1 MTRHFII
8 GDHLVTPQP
17 EGHHHG
23 LFVGHDQVIH
33 CLPFTAGEHSGQ
45 LALTSLAEFS
55 QHCTIEVKPH
65 AQRLFSR
72 EETLTRA
79 YARLNEGEQ
88 GQPFASGEQFVTWC
102 IEGVARPPKLLQTA
116 VATVVAAEVARH
128 TLGKAATSATA
139 GLAAST
145 LATTAGG
152 SGATATVVSVTGIA
166 TAPLLAPL
174 AVGAVAAY
182 GVSKLWDWLK
192 D

>member
-8 GDHLVTPQP
+8 GDHLVTPLP

-23 LFVGHDQVIH
+23 IFVGYDQVIH
-33 CLPFTAGEHSGQ
+33 CLPSPTGEHSGQ
-45 LALTSLAEFS
+45 LARTSLTEFS
-55 QHCTIEVKPH
+55 QHGVIEVKPH

-72 EETLTRA
+72 EECLTRA
-79 YARLNEGEQ
+79 YARLSEGAQ
-88 GQPFASGEQFVTWC
+88 GQPFANGEQFVTWC
-102 IEGVARPPKLLQTA
+102 IEGLARPPKLLQTA

-152 SGATATVVSVTGIA
+152 SGAAATVVSVTGIA
-166 TAPLLAPL
+166 TAPLLAHL
-174 AVGAVAAY
+174 AVGVVAAY
-182 GVSKLWDWLK
+182 GVSKLWDWLN

>member
-8 GDHLVTPQP
+8 GDHLVTQQP

-33 CLPFTAGEHSGQ
+33 CLPFTSGEHSGQ
-45 LALTSLAEFS
+45 LALTSLAQFS
-55 QHCTIEVKPH
+55 QHCAIEVKPH

-72 EETLTRA
+72 EESLTRA

-102 IEGVARPPKLLQTA
+102 IEGVAHPPKLLQTA

-145 LATTAGG
+145 LATAAGG
-152 SGATATVVSVTGIA
+152 SGAAATVVSVTGIA

-182 GVSKLWDWLK
+182 GVSKLWDWLN

>member
-8 GDHLVTPQP
+8 GDHLVTPLP

-23 LFVGHDQVIH
+23 IFVGYDQVIH
-33 CLPFTAGEHSGQ
+33 CLPSPTGEHSGQ
-45 LALTSLAEFS
+45 LARTSLTEFS
-55 QHCTIEVKPH
+55 QHGVIEVKPH

-72 EETLTRA
+72 EECLTRA
-79 YARLNEGEQ
+79 YARLSEGAQ
-88 GQPFASGEQFVTWC
+88 GQPFANGEQFVTWC
-102 IEGVARPPKLLQTA
+102 IEGLARPPKLLQTA

-152 SGATATVVSVTGIA
+152 SGAAATVVSVTGIA

-174 AVGAVAAY
+174 AVGVVAAY
-182 GVSKLWDWLK
+182 GVSKLWDWLN

>member
-1 MTRHFII
+1 MTRNFII

-33 CLPFTAGEHSGQ
+33 CRPSPSGELSGQ
-45 LALTSLAEFS
+45 LALTSLTQFS
-55 QHCTIEVKPH
+55 QHCAIEVKPH

-72 EETLTRA
+72 EESLTRA
-79 YARLNEGEQ
+79 YARLSEGEQ

-102 IEGVARPPKLLQTA
+102 IEGLAHPPKLLQTA

-182 GVSKLWDWLK
+182 GVSKLWDWLN

>member
-1 MTRHFII
+1 MSRHFII

-23 LFVGHDQVIH
+23 IFVGHDQVIH
-33 CLPFTAGEHSGQ
+33 CLPTPAGDHSGQ
-45 LALTSLAEFS
+45 LAQTSLAEFS
-55 QHCTIEVKPH
+55 QHNSIEVRPH
-65 AQRLFSR
+65 VQRLFCR
-72 EETLTRA
+72 EESLIRA
-79 YARLNEGEQ
+79 YARLSEGEQ
-88 GQPFASGEQFVTWC
+88 GQPFATSEQFVTWC
-102 IEGVARPPKLLQTA
+102 IEGVQHPPKLLQTA

-152 SGATATVVSVTGIA
+152 SGAAATVVSITGIA
-166 TAPLLAPL
+166 SAPLLAPL

>member
-23 LFVGHDQVIH
+23 IFVGHDQVIQ
-33 CLPFTAGEHSGQ
+33 CLPSPAGDHSGQ
-45 LALTSLAEFS
+45 LALTSLAKFS

-72 EETLTRA
+72 EESLTRA
-79 YARLNEGEQ
+79 YSRLNEGAQ
-88 GQPFASGEQFVTWC
+88 DQQFAGSEQFVTWC
-102 IEGVARPPKLLQTA
+102 IEGIQHPPKLLQTA
-116 VATVVAAEVARH
+116 IATVVAAEVARH
-128 TLGKAATSATA
+128 TLGKAATSATV

-152 SGATATVVSVTGIA
+152 TGAAATVVSVTGMA
-166 TAPLLAPL
+166 AAPLLAPIT
-174 AVGAVAAY
+174 VGAIAAY
-182 GVSKLWDWLK
+182 GVSKLWDWLN

>member
-8 GDHLVTPQP
+8 GDHLVALQL
-17 EGHHHG
+17 EGRHHG
-23 LFVGHDQVIH
+23 IFVGHDQVIH
-33 CLPFTAGEHSGQ
+33 CLPTPAGEHSGQ
-45 LALTSLAEFS
+45 LALTSLAQFS
-55 QHCTIEVKPH
+55 QRCTIEVKPH

-72 EETLTRA
+72 EESLTRA

-88 GQPFASGEQFVTWC
+88 GQPFATSEQFVTWC
-102 IEGVARPPKLLQTA
+102 IEGVQHPPKLLQTA

-152 SGATATVVSVTGIA
+152 SGAAATVVSVTGIA

-174 AVGAVAAY
+174 AVGVVAAY
-182 GVSKLWDWLK
+182 GVSKLWDWLN

>member
-23 LFVGHDQVIH
+23 LFVGYDQVIH
-33 CLPFTAGEHSGQ
+33 CLPFASGELSGQ
-45 LALTSLAEFS
+45 LALTSLTQFS
-55 QHCTIEVKPH
+55 QHCAIEVKPH

-72 EETLTRA
+72 EESLTRA

-102 IEGVARPPKLLQTA
+102 IEGLAHPPKLLQTA

-139 GLAAST
+139 GLAAGT

-152 SGATATVVSVTGIA
+152 SGAAATVVSLTGIA
-166 TAPLLAPL
+166 SAPLLAPL
-174 AVGAVAAY
+174 AVVAVAAY

>member
-1 MTRHFII
+1 MPRHFII

-33 CLPFTAGEHSGQ
+33 CRPSPSGEHSGQ
-45 LALTSLAEFS
+45 LALASLAQFS
-55 QHCTIEVKPH
+55 QHCTIEVQPH

-72 EETLTRA
+72 EESLTRA

-102 IEGVARPPKLLQTA
+102 IDGLARPPKLLQTA

-152 SGATATVVSVTGIA
+152 SGAAATVVSLTGIA
-166 TAPLLAPL
+166 SAPLLAPL

-182 GVSKLWDWLK
+182 GVSKLWDWLN

>member
-33 CLPFTAGEHSGQ
+33 CRPSPSGKHSGQ
-45 LALTSLAEFS
+45 LMLTSLAQFS
-55 QHCTIEVKPH
+55 QHGAIEVRPH

-72 EETLTRA
+72 EESLTRA
-79 YARLNEGEQ
+79 YARLSEGEQ
-88 GQPFASGEQFVTWC
+88 GQPFANSELFVTWC
-102 IEGVARPPKLLQTA
+102 IEGIQHSSKLLQTA

-166 TAPLLAPL
+166 TAPLLSPL

-182 GVSKLWDWLK
+182 GVSKLWDWLN

>member
-8 GDHLVTPQP
+8 GDHLVAPQP

-23 LFVGHDQVIH
+23 IFVGHDQVIH
-33 CLPFTAGEHSGQ
+33 CLPSPAGEHSGQ

-55 QHCTIEVKPH
+55 QHCTIEVQLH
-65 AQRLFSR
+65 AQRLFCR
-72 EETLTRA
+72 EESLTRA
-79 YARLNEGEQ
+79 YARLNEGAQ

-145 LATTAGG
+145 LATAAGG
-152 SGATATVVSVTGIA
+152 SGTAATVVSLTGIA
-166 TAPLLAPL
+166 SAPLLAPL

>member
-1 MTRHFII
+1 MPRHFSI

-33 CLPFTAGEHSGQ
+33 CLPFTSGELSGQ
-45 LALTSLAEFS
+45 LTLTSLAQFS
-55 QHCTIEVKPH
+55 QHCAIEVKPH

-72 EETLTRA
+72 EESLTRA
-79 YARLNEGEQ
+79 YARLSEGEQ
-88 GQPFASGEQFVTWC
+88 GQPFANSERFVTWC
-102 IEGVARPPKLLQTA
+102 IEGLVRPPRLLQTA

-182 GVSKLWDWLK
+182 GVSKLWDWLN

>member
-8 GDHLVTPQP
+8 GDHLVTPQS
-17 EGHHHG
+17 EGQHHG
-23 LFVGHDQVIH
+23 IFVGHDQVIH
-33 CLPFTAGEHSGQ
+33 CLPTPAGDHSGQ
-45 LALTSLAEFS
+45 LTLTSLTEFS
-55 QHCTIEVKPH
+55 QHHAIEVKHH
-65 AQRLFSR
+65 AMRLFSR
-72 EETLTRA
+72 EESLTRA
-79 YARLNEGEQ
+79 YARLSEGKQ

-102 IEGVARPPKLLQTA
+102 IEGLAHPPKLLQTA

-152 SGATATVVSVTGIA
+152 SGAAATVVSLTGIA
-166 TAPLLAPL
+166 SAPLLAPL

-182 GVSKLWDWLK
+182 GVSKLWDWLN

>member
-1 MTRHFII
+1 MTRNFII

-33 CLPFTAGEHSGQ
+33 CRPSPSGELSGQ
-45 LALTSLAEFS
+45 LALTSLTQFS
-55 QHCTIEVKPH
+55 QHCAIEVKPH

-72 EETLTRA
+72 EESLTRA
-79 YARLNEGEQ
+79 YARLSEGEQ
-88 GQPFASGEQFVTWC
+88 GQPFANGEQFVTWC
-102 IEGVARPPKLLQTA
+102 IEGLERPPKLLQTA

-152 SGATATVVSVTGIA
+152 SGAAATVVSVTGIA

-182 GVSKLWDWLK
+182 GVSKLWDWLN

>member
-33 CLPFTAGEHSGQ
+33 CLPFTSGEHSGQ
-45 LALTSLAEFS
+45 LMLTSLTEFS

-72 EETLTRA
+72 EESLTRA
-79 YARLNEGEQ
+79 YARLSEGEQ
-88 GQPFASGEQFVTWC
+88 GQPFANSELFVTWC
-102 IEGVARPPKLLQTA
+102 IEGIQHSSKLLQTA

-182 GVSKLWDWLK
+182 GVSKLWDWLN

>member
-1 MTRHFII
+1 M
-8 GDHLVTPQP
+8 
-17 EGHHHG
+17 
-23 LFVGHDQVIH
+23 
-33 CLPFTAGEHSGQ
+33 
-45 LALTSLAEFS
+45 ALTSLAQFS
-55 QHCTIEVKPH
+55 QHCAIEVKPH

-72 EETLTRA
+72 EESLTRA
-79 YARLNEGEQ
+79 YARLNEGDQ
-88 GQPFASGEQFVTWC
+88 GQQFASGERFVTWC

-116 VATVVAAEVARH
+116 IATVVAAEVARH

-152 SGATATVVSVTGIA
+152 SGAAATVVSITGIA
-166 TAPLLAPL
+166 SAPLLAPL

>member
-8 GDHLVTPQP
+8 GDHLIAPQP
-17 EGHHHG
+17 ESHHHG

-33 CLPFTAGEHSGQ
+33 CLPSLAGEHSGQ

-55 QHCTIEVKPH
+55 QHNAIEVRPH
-65 AQRLFSR
+65 TQRLFSR
-72 EETLTRA
+72 EESLTRA
-79 YARLNEGEQ
+79 YARLSEGEQ
-88 GQPFASGEQFVTWC
+88 GQPFANSERFVTWC
-102 IEGVARPPKLLQTA
+102 IEGVPHPPKLLQTA

-152 SGATATVVSVTGIA
+152 TGAAATVVSVTGIVS
-166 TAPLLAPL
+166 APLLAPL

-182 GVSKLWDWLK
+182 GISKLWDWLN

>member
-1 MTRHFII
+1 MSRHFII

-23 LFVGHDQVIH
+23 IFVGHDQVIH
-33 CLPFTAGEHSGQ
+33 CLPTPAGDHSGQ
-45 LALTSLAEFS
+45 LAQTSLAEFS
-55 QHCTIEVKPH
+55 QHNAIEVRPH
-65 AQRLFSR
+65 VQRLFCR
-72 EETLTRA
+72 EESLIRA
-79 YARLNEGEQ
+79 YARLSEGEQ
-88 GQPFASGEQFVTWC
+88 GQPFATSEQFVTWC
-102 IEGVARPPKLLQTA
+102 IEGGQHPPKLLQTA

-152 SGATATVVSVTGIA
+152 SGAAATVVSITGIA
-166 TAPLLAPL
+166 SAPLLAPL

-182 GVSKLWDWLK
+182 GVSKLWDWFK

>member
-33 CLPFTAGEHSGQ
+33 CLPFASGELSGQ
-45 LALTSLAEFS
+45 LALTSLAQFS
-55 QHCTIEVKPH
+55 QHCAIEVKPH

-72 EETLTRA
+72 EESLTRA

-102 IEGVARPPKLLQTA
+102 IEGLAHPPKLLQTA

-139 GLAAST
+139 GLAAGT

-152 SGATATVVSVTGIA
+152 SGAAATVVSLTGIA
-166 TAPLLAPL
+166 SAPLLAPL

-182 GVSKLWDWLK
+182 GVSKLWDWLN

>member
-23 LFVGHDQVIH
+23 IFVGHDQVIH
-33 CLPFTAGEHSGQ
+33 CLPTPAGDHSGQ

-55 QHCTIEVKPH
+55 QHNAIEVRPH
-65 AQRLFSR
+65 VQRLFCR
-72 EETLTRA
+72 EESLIRA
-79 YARLNEGEQ
+79 YAQLSEGEQ
-88 GQPFASGEQFVTWC
+88 GQPFATSEQFVTWC
-102 IEGVARPPKLLQTA
+102 IEGVQHPPKLLQTA

-152 SGATATVVSVTGIA
+152 SGAAATVVSITGIA
-166 TAPLLAPL
+166 SAPLLAPL

>member
-33 CLPFTAGEHSGQ
+33 CLPFTSGEHSGQ
-45 LALTSLAEFS
+45 LMLTSLTEFS

-72 EETLTRA
+72 EESLTRA
-79 YARLNEGEQ
+79 YARLSEGAQ
-88 GQPFASGEQFVTWC
+88 GQPFTNSEQFVTWC
-102 IEGVARPPKLLQTA
+102 IKGLVCPPRLLQTA

-139 GLAAST
+139 GFAAST

-152 SGATATVVSVTGIA
+152 SGAAATVVSVTGIA

-182 GVSKLWDWLK
+182 GVSKLWDWLN

>member
-8 GDHLVTPQP
+8 SDHLVTPQS

-33 CLPFTAGEHSGQ
+33 CLPFTSGEHSGQ
-45 LALTSLAEFS
+45 LALTSLAQFS
-55 QHCTIEVKPH
+55 QHCAIEVKPH

-72 EETLTRA
+72 EESLTRA

-88 GQPFASGEQFVTWC
+88 DQPFASGEQFVTWC
-102 IEGVARPPKLLQTA
+102 IEGVKHPPKLLQTA

-152 SGATATVVSVTGIA
+152 SGAVATVVSVTGIA

-182 GVSKLWDWLK
+182 GISKLWDWLN

>member
-8 GDHLVTPQP
+8 GDHLVTPQS

-23 LFVGHDQVIH
+23 LFVGHDQVIQ
-33 CLPFTAGEHSGQ
+33 CLPPAPGKHSGQ
-45 LALTSLAEFS
+45 LALTSLAQFS
-55 QHCTIEVKPH
+55 QHCAIEVKPH

-72 EETLTRA
+72 EESLTRA

-102 IEGVARPPKLLQTA
+102 IEGLARPPKLLQTA
-116 VATVVAAEVARH
+116 VATVVAAEVVRH
-128 TLGKAATSATA
+128 SLGKAATSATA

-182 GVSKLWDWLK
+182 GVSKLWDWLN

>member
-23 LFVGHDQVIH
+23 LFVGHDLVIH
-33 CLPFTAGEHSGQ
+33 CRPSPSGEHSGQ

-55 QHCTIEVKPH
+55 QHCTIEVQPH

-72 EETLTRA
+72 EESLTRA

-88 GQPFASGEQFVTWC
+88 GQQFANGERFVTWC
-102 IEGVARPPKLLQTA
+102 IEGVQHPPKLLQTA

-139 GLAAST
+139 GLAATT

-152 SGATATVVSVTGIA
+152 SGAAATVVSVTGIA
-166 TAPLLAPL
+166 SAPLLAPL

>member
-23 LFVGHDQVIH
+23 IFVGDDKVIH
-33 CLPFTAGEHSGQ
+33 CLPSPAGGHSGQ

-55 QHCTIEVKPH
+55 QHCIIEVKPH

-72 EETLTRA
+72 EESLIRA

-88 GQPFASGEQFVTWC
+88 GQPFASGEQFVSWC
-102 IEGVARPPKLLQTA
+102 IEGLARPPKLLQTA
-116 VATVVAAEVARH
+116 VATVVATEVARH

-152 SGATATVVSVTGIA
+152 SGAAATVVSVTGIA
-166 TAPLLAPL
+166 AAPLLAPL

-182 GVSKLWDWLK
+182 GISKLWDWLS

>member
-8 GDHLVTPQP
+8 GDHLVAPQP
-17 EGHHHG
+17 EGRHHG
-23 LFVGHDQVIH
+23 IFVGHDQVIH
-33 CLPFTAGEHSGQ
+33 CLSTPAGEPSGQ
-45 LALTSLAEFS
+45 LALTSLTAFS
-55 QHCTIEVKPH
+55 QHGVIEVKPH

-102 IEGVARPPKLLQTA
+102 IEGLARPPKLLQTA

-145 LATTAGG
+145 LATTAG
-152 SGATATVVSVTGIA
+152 STGAAATVVSVTGIA
-166 TAPLLAPL
+166 SAPLFAPL
-174 AVGAVAAY
+174 AVGAIAAY
-182 GVSKLWDWLK
+182 GVSKLWDWLN

>member
-33 CLPFTAGEHSGQ
+33 CLPFASGELSGQ
-45 LALTSLAEFS
+45 LALTSLAQFS
-55 QHCTIEVKPH
+55 QHCAIEVKPH

-72 EETLTRA
+72 EESLTRA
-79 YARLNEGEQ
+79 YARLSEGEQ
-88 GQPFASGEQFVTWC
+88 GQPFANSELFVTWC
-102 IEGVARPPKLLQTA
+102 IEGIQHPPKLLQTA

-182 GVSKLWDWLK
+182 GVSKLWDWLN

>member
-8 GDHLVTPQP
+8 GDHLVTPQS

-23 LFVGHDQVIH
+23 LFVGHDQVIQ
-33 CLPFTAGEHSGQ
+33 CLPPAPGKHSGQ
-45 LALTSLAEFS
+45 LALTSLAQFS
-55 QHCTIEVKPH
+55 QHCAIEVKPH

-72 EETLTRA
+72 EESLTRA
-79 YARLNEGEQ
+79 YARLSEGEQ
-88 GQPFASGEQFVTWC
+88 GQPFANSELFVTWC
-102 IEGVARPPKLLQTA
+102 IEGIQHPPKLLQTA

-152 SGATATVVSVTGIA
+152 SGAAATVVSVTGIA

-174 AVGAVAAY
+174 AVGVVAAY
-182 GVSKLWDWLK
+182 GVSKLWDWLN

>member
-8 GDHLVTPQP
+8 GDHLVAPQP

-23 LFVGHDQVIH
+23 IFVGHDQVIH
-33 CLPFTAGEHSGQ
+33 CLPSPAGEHSGQ

-55 QHCTIEVKPH
+55 QHCTIEVQLH

-72 EETLTRA
+72 EESLTRA
-79 YARLNEGEQ
+79 YARLNEGAQ

-145 LATTAGG
+145 LATAAGG
-152 SGATATVVSVTGIA
+152 SGTAATVVSLTGIA
-166 TAPLLAPL
+166 SAPLLAPL

>member
-33 CLPFTAGEHSGQ
+33 CLPFTSGEHSGQ
-45 LALTSLAEFS
+45 LALTSLAQFS
-55 QHCTIEVKPH
+55 QRCAIEVKPH

-72 EETLTRA
+72 EESLTRA

-102 IEGVARPPKLLQTA
+102 IEGVKHPPKLLQTA

-139 GLAAST
+139 GLTAST

-152 SGATATVVSVTGIA
+152 SGAAATVVSVTGIA

-182 GVSKLWDWLK
+182 GVSKLWDWLN

>member
-1 MTRHFII
+1 MR
-8 GDHLVTPQP
+8 LVLNIVPRLP
-17 EGHHHG
+17 LKLRGAK
-23 LFVGHDQVIH
+23 
-33 CLPFTAGEHSGQ
+33 CLDLQGAN
-45 LALTSLAEFS
+45 LALTSLAQFS
-55 QHCTIEVKPH
+55 QHNTIEVKPH

-72 EETLTRA
+72 EESLTRA
-79 YARLNEGEQ
+79 YARLNEGAQ
-88 GQPFASGEQFVTWC
+88 GQPFTSGEQFVTWC

-128 TLGKAATSATA
+128 TLGKAVTSATA

-145 LATTAGG
+145 LATAAGG
-152 SGATATVVSVTGIA
+152 SGAAATVVSLTGIA
-166 TAPLLAPL
+166 SAPLLAPL

>member
-33 CLPFTAGEHSGQ
+33 CLPPPAGDHSGQ

-55 QHCTIEVKPH
+55 QHNAIEVRPH
-65 AQRLFSR
+65 VQRLFSR
-72 EETLTRA
+72 EESLTRA
-79 YARLNEGEQ
+79 YARLSEGEQ
-88 GQPFASGEQFVTWC
+88 GQSFASGEQFVTWC
-102 IEGVARPPKLLQTA
+102 IEGLARPPKLLQTA

-152 SGATATVVSVTGIA
+152 SGAAATVVSVTGIVS
-166 TAPLLAPL
+166 APLLAPL
-174 AVGAVAAY
+174 AVGAFAAY

-192 D
+192 Y

>member
-8 GDHLVTPQP
+8 GDHLVTPQS

-23 LFVGHDQVIH
+23 LFVGHDQVIQ
-33 CLPFTAGEHSGQ
+33 CLPPAPGKHSGQ
-45 LALTSLAEFS
+45 LALTSLAQFS
-55 QHCTIEVKPH
+55 QHCAIEVKPH

-72 EETLTRA
+72 EESLTRA

-88 GQPFASGEQFVTWC
+88 GQQFASGERFVTWC
-102 IEGVARPPKLLQTA
+102 IEGVAHPPKLLQTA

-145 LATTAGG
+145 LATAAGG
-152 SGATATVVSVTGIA
+152 SGTAATVVSITGIA
-166 TAPLLAPL
+166 SAPLLAPL

-182 GVSKLWDWLK
+182 GVSKLWDWLE

>member
-17 EGHHHG
+17 EGPHHG

-33 CLPFTAGEHSGQ
+33 CLRTPAGEHSVQ

-55 QHCTIEVKPH
+55 QHHAIEVRPH
-65 AQRLFSR
+65 AMRLFSR
-72 EETLTRA
+72 EESLARA

-102 IEGVARPPKLLQTA
+102 IEGVKHPPKLLQTA

-152 SGATATVVSVTGIA
+152 SGAAATVVSVTGIA

-182 GVSKLWDWLK
+182 GVSKLWDWLN

>member
-33 CLPFTAGEHSGQ
+33 CAGEHSGQ

-65 AQRLFSR
+65 TQRLFSR
-72 EETLTRA
+72 EESLTRA
-79 YARLNEGEQ
+79 YARLSEGEQ
-88 GQPFASGEQFVTWC
+88 GQPFANSERFVTWC
-102 IEGVARPPKLLQTA
+102 IEGVPHPPKLLQTA

-152 SGATATVVSVTGIA
+152 TGAAATVVSVTGIVS
-166 TAPLLAPL
+166 APLLAPL

-182 GVSKLWDWLK
+182 GISKLWDWLN

>member
-23 LFVGHDQVIH
+23 IFVGHDQVIH
-33 CLPFTAGEHSGQ
+33 YLPTPTGEHSGQ

-55 QHCTIEVKPH
+55 QHCTIEVQPH
-65 AQRLFSR
+65 VQRLFSR
-72 EETLTRA
+72 EESLTRA

-88 GQPFASGEQFVTWC
+88 GQQFASGERFVTWC

-116 VATVVAAEVARH
+116 IATVVAAEVARH

-152 SGATATVVSVTGIA
+152 SGAAATVVSITGIA
-166 TAPLLAPL
+166 SAPLLAPL

>member
-1 MTRHFII
+1 MSRHFII

-23 LFVGHDQVIH
+23 IFVGHDQVIH
-33 CLPFTAGEHSGQ
+33 CLPTPAGDHSGQ
-45 LALTSLAEFS
+45 LAQTSLAEFS
-55 QHCTIEVKPH
+55 QHNAIEVRPH
-65 AQRLFSR
+65 VQRLFCR
-72 EETLTRA
+72 EESLIRA
-79 YARLNEGEQ
+79 YARLSEGEQ
-88 GQPFASGEQFVTWC
+88 GQPFATSEQFVTWC
-102 IEGVARPPKLLQTA
+102 IEGVQHPPKLLQTA

-152 SGATATVVSVTGIA
+152 SGAAATVVSITGIA
-166 TAPLLAPL
+166 SAPLLAPL

-182 GVSKLWDWLK
+182 GVSKLWDWFK